1 MTIQKFQTY
10 IDLTVANWEQ
20 TSLANTLQ
28 EIVRSQKQYEHDYVE
43 VHQVVKVSKSKQKS
57 NFLIIINITRNTENP
72 GELVDTN
79 R

>member
-20 TSLANTLQ
+20 TSVADTLR
-28 EIVRSQKQYEHDYVE
+28 EIVRSQKQYENDYAE
-43 VHQVVKVSKSKQKS
+43 VHQVVEVNKTDKEST
-57 NFLIIINITRNTENP
+57 FLIIINITRNIDDL
-72 GELVDTN
+72 GEALDSN